1 MKGTKYLF
9 LAATALSLAACS
21 SDDENMGV
29 NDGPVAVQITAGIN
43 DVLTRAS
50 GQSWEAYDAIGVS
63 VYTPTD
69 GTSTLTQYTN
79 MHYVTTAGDGNFTH
93 SGGSSSGIFF
103 QDADETVYFRAY
115 YPFDEDSQENNG
127 EVTITDVTTDNQSGQ
142 KDFDF
147 MFAEGATAS
156 KNAPTIKFD
165 ETSNATDARFKHM
178 MTRLILNITTDVNS
192 GFSASDIASG
202 TYFLRGIVHSGT
214 FDTATGTAA
223 ATGTTTTTDWEITNY
238 TSVANN
244 VRTCSLILYP
254 QSNASLTFKATING
268 QDYTSEAFK
277 PALNASTSYEYDIT
291 IKKTGVTVS
300 DCTIVGWGDPEN
312 GGSIDAEM

>member
-29 NDGPVAVQITAGIN
+29 NDGPVAAQITAGIN

-50 GQSWEAYDAIGVS
+50 GQSWEANDAIGIS
-63 VYTPTD
+63 TYTPDD
-69 GTSTLTQYTN
+69 GTATLTNYAN
-79 MHYVTTAGDGNFTH
+79 KKYVTTAGNGTFTRE
-93 SGGSSSGIFF
+93 SGAEASGIFF

-115 YPFDEDSQENNG
+115 YPFQGTDGTDVE
-127 EVTITDVTTDNQSGQ
+127 TITGITTSDQSAQ
-142 KDFDF
+142 EDFDF

-156 KNAPTIKFD
+156 KDAPTIKFD
-165 ETSNATDARFKHM
+165 ETSNTTDARFKHM
-178 MTRLILNITTDVNS
+178 MTRLILNITTDANS
-192 GFSASDIASG
+192 GFSVSDISDG
-202 TYFLRGIVHSGT
+202 TYFLSGVVHSGS

-223 ATGTTTTTDWEITNY
+223 ATGSTTPDYWEITNY

-254 QSNASLTFKATING
+254 QSNASLTFKATIDG
-268 QDYTSEAFK
+268 QDYTSEAFT

-300 DCTIVGWGDPEN
+300 DCTIVGWGTPVN